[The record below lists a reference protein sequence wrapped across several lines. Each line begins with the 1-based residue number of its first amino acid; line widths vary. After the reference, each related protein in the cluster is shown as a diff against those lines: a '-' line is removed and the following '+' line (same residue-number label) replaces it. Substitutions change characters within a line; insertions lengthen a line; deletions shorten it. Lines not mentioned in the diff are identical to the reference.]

1 MGPKLGLLGPIDCLL
16 VYLAQSFVSLCKT
29 FPNPTACDLR
39 GYEADHLFT
48 LSSLLIIVLEMSW
61 VLHQLKSFRLG
72 LGPIDSSLHY
82 APPTLHKLMG
92 NL

>member
-29 FPNPTACDLR
+29 FPNPTACDLH
-39 GYEADHLFT
+39 GYEADHLST

-61 VLHQLKSFRLG
+61 VLKPFRLG

-82 APPTLHKLMG
+82 APPTPIC
-92 NL
+92 